1 MISSASIVDRIHP
14 DRSWIFGTLLLLLG
28 LIGFSPLAMADSPA
42 PLTTAVVHTSLGP
55 VQGTVRDHTFQYLG
69 IPYAAPPVGRLRWAP
84 PQPAAPW
91 SGTYQAT
98 TYGNGCPQVARYG
111 LTEAGYNEDC
121 LSLNIAVPTSPSS
134 SHQRRPVIVWLYGGA
149 FVGGSSALYPLARLA
164 TSGNVI
170 AVSLNYRIGV
180 FGFMADP
187 AFPAADNGGFGLED
201 QRAALRWVEQNI
213 AAFGGDP
220 NKVIIAGE
228 SAGAASVCMHIIAPK
243 QTNGLFQGAIIQSAG
258 CAQHLK
264 TVAEAAKT
272 GEAVADL
279 AGCPP
284 GPDTLA
290 CLRAKPVKTL
300 IEAGAKIGGSDVMS
314 FAPSIG
320 SDVDPMQGPD
330 ALRSGQFV
338 HVPIINGGN
347 AVELRLYVAYA
358 LQAGAKVTPQNYLS
372 ILHMFYGANASA
384 VAAEYPLSAY
394 SSAPAALGSVLSD
407 FIPSNG
413 LNNCVFLETGYL
425 ARRYVNV
432 FQYQFADPNPPPV
445 TNDPGFE
452 MGAVHSSELPY
463 EFPHFSNTTK
473 LDGPDLTRSQTELG
487 KIMLAYWTSFA
498 RTGKPTAGAAPAWPA
513 FRGDGDVMR
522 LAPARYGLFDAAAAH
537 KCGFWRKLYPS
548 LLQP

>member
-1 MISSASIVDRIHP
+1 MFVDGNTHQMFHALYCIM
-14 DRSWIFGTLLLLLG
+14 LLLFG
-28 LIGFSPLAMADSPA
+28 LIASGPAAQAVSPDPA
-42 PLTTAVVHTSLGP
+42 AAPVVQTSLGR
-55 VQGTVRDHTFQYLG
+55 VQGIVKDHTNQYLG

-84 PQPAAPW
+84 PQPATPW
-91 SGTYQAT
+91 PATYRAT
-98 TYGNGCPQVARYG
+98 SYRNGCPQVARYG

-121 LSLNIAVPTSPSS
+121 LFLNIAVPTGPAVAP
-134 SHQRRPVIVWLYGGA
+134 HGRPVIVWLYGGA

-164 TSGNVI
+164 TSGDVV

-201 QRAALRWVEQNI
+201 QRAAMRWVQRNI

-220 NKVIIAGE
+220 DKVTIAGE

-243 QTNGLFQGAIIQSAG
+243 QTSGLFQGAIIQSAG

-284 GPDTLA
+284 GPNTLA

-300 IEAGAKIGGSDVMS
+300 MEAGAKIGGSDVMS

-338 HVPIINGGN
+338 HVPIVNGGN

-358 LQAGAKVTPQNYLS
+358 LQSGAKITPRNYVA
-372 ILHMFYGANASA
+372 ILRRFYGANTPA
-384 VAAEYPLSAY
+384 VAAEYPLSSY

-407 FIPSNG
+407 FVPSNG

-425 ARRYVNV
+425 ARRYVDV
-432 FQYQFADPNPPPV
+432 FQYQFADPDPPPV
-445 TNDPGFE
+445 TSDPGFE

-463 EFPHFSNTTK
+463 QFPHFSNTTK
-473 LDGPDLTRSQTELG
+473 LDGPDLTPSQRELSNL
-487 KIMLAYWTSFA
+487 MLAYWTSFA
-498 RTGKPTAGAAPAWPA
+498 RNGKPTAHGAPPWPA
-513 FRGDGDVMR
+513 FRADSEVMR
-522 LAPARYGLFDAAAAH
+522 LAPARYGLFDADAAH
-537 KCGFWRKLYPS
+537 NCGFWRKLYPS